1 MRLLMGNLA
10 LVVFPSIA
18 DNEVAE
24 DGRDVEAVRTIIE
37 LAFATGFEGDCE
49 SERCDMLGRADG
61 RRPLGDAA
69 M

>member
-18 DNEVAE
+18 DNEVVE
-24 DGRDVEAVRTIIE
+24 DGRVVEAVPTMIE
-37 LAFATGFEGDCE
+37 LVFATGFEGDCE
-49 SERCDMLGRADG
+49 SEMCDMLGRADG
-61 RRPLGDAA
+61 RGLLGDAA